1 MLDFIKDWF
10 WLLLILSMFL
20 AFGIAGFYV
29 DKNTNILEI
38 EKKKR
43 ELREKS
49 MSVDALK
56 SQIKNKNL
64 SLGGTMGVKSG
75 NDLEAPMPASLD
87 NNTPPASLQNQPA
100 DLQAGEDLN
109 APLNL
114 NGH

>member
-1 MLDFIKDWF
+1 MTV
-10 WLLLILSMFL
+10 LLEFMSKGFVIYLILAVVL
-20 AFGIAGFYV
+20 GFGIAGFYV

-38 EKKKR
+38 ERKKR

-49 MSVDALK
+49 MNVEALK

-75 NDLEAPMPASLD
+75 DDS
-87 NNTPPASLQNQPA
+87 TPNVQPA
-100 DLQAGEDLN
+100 PVNNSQEEDLN

-114 NGH
+114 NGQ

>member
-1 MLDFIKDWF
+1 MFLLEKELTFLDKLLNFFTGYF
-10 WLLLILSMFL
+10 WIFLILAVIL

-38 EKKKR
+38 EKKKK

-49 MSVDALK
+49 MNVEAIK
-56 SQIKNKNL
+56 NQIKNKNL

-75 NDLEAPMPASLD
+75 ENVAPQEEAVPA
-87 NNTPPASLQNQPA
+87 TPSNQ
-100 DLQAGEDLN
+100 EDLN